1 MAEYIAAVLSD
12 LGDDDALVA
21 IGQGLG
27 LLHVL
32 ARRLCALHQAQEGLH
47 IVIGGV
53 SRLASLHGAL
63 LEAGLHPRQLPP
75 CITNEANAAARAK
88 LYSKPG
94 VLLITSR
101 ILVTDLLT
109 QRLPGSS
116 VASMLVW
123 GAHRVAADSSEGF
136 ILRLYREQAP
146 TGVVQA
152 FTEDAEMLAR
162 GFNRLDA
169 LVRTLQLRSLRI
181 QLWPR
186 FQATVQDALQARPAE
201 VVELGVAMS
210 PAAARIQAAILRII
224 DGLLADLHSKTGL
237 DVSALNADA
246 ALIEGFAAAVKR
258 ALAGAWARISLQAKD
273 MIDDLGVMH
282 KLLTYLLQYDA
293 LTFLKYVDSQR
304 ETSTWQS
311 PDQMPAWLLMDG
323 ADELFEAA
331 QSRVLQI
338 KTWEHEVPA
347 GCPPELLAAAPCEA
361 AAGRAVPSTSVSGP
375 VWIRDDSRRLP
386 DGSTRPPH
394 IRKAKLKVER
404 PPKWA
409 ALVQVVNEALAQW
422 HAVFGTA
429 GAASDVPYGSAVL
442 VLTRDART
450 ADQLSD
456 VLSIGP
462 GDMLKSAADLW
473 IRQSCST
480 SAPAQARWEAAAAAA
495 AARGQALPTQAVRAR
510 VMWELGRRCSSG
522 ASGSGA
528 TEPLA
533 ASAASASQEWAAAV
547 SAAALGGGEPAA
559 GAATELELGDVHA
572 AWVARPHA
580 AVYSA
585 HAVRAQ
591 PCLLGELRPAFI
603 VLYDPTPYLIRA
615 CELYKALHLG
625 KRPLRVYTLS
635 YENSVE
641 QRAFGVAVAQE
652 RTAFER
658 LIDAKAL
665 MTLPA
670 PTSAEAAAAAQ
681 AAAAATATAR
691 TPRHRAGQDADWAA
705 AMAGQPAAA
714 AAAVA
719 SDSRAQAAA
728 LKFCG
733 VRDQGKRRVVVD
745 MREFRSKLPSLLH
758 QAAMHVVP
766 VTLEVADYV
775 LSPELA
781 FERKSPADL
790 VQSLQ
795 SGRLYTQAAVLCR
808 EYKSP
813 ALLIEFDD
821 KAWGFHNR
829 SELSRDVSSAALVS
843 KLVLLMRS
851 FPRLRIVWTQSPR
864 DTVQIFGALKQAMDE
879 PDTDTAVAV
888 RVLRTG
894 RQDASSA
901 AAPGASSATGTR
913 AGQGAVQNDTG
924 LDLLRRLPGITEG
937 NLPVLLQHIDC
948 VMELLE
954 LPEAALQEILGAEH
968 GSTLHAFLHQELGA

>member
-1 MAEYIAAVLSD
+1 MAEYISAVLSD
-12 LGDDDALVA
+12 LADDDALVV

-32 ARRLCALHQAQEGLH
+32 ARRLCALHQAQAGLH

-53 SRLASLHGAL
+53 SRLASLHSAL

-162 GFNRLDA
+162 GFNRLDT

-201 VVELGVAMS
+201 VVELSVAMS

-258 ALAGAWARISLQAKD
+258 ALAGAWARVSLQAKD
-273 MIDDLGVMH
+273 MIDDLSVMH

-304 ETSTWQS
+304 ETSSWQS
-311 PDQMPAWLLMDG
+311 PDQMPAWLLMEG

-347 GCPPELLAAAPCEA
+347 SCPPELLAAAPCDA
-361 AAGRAVPSTSVSGP
+361 AAGRAVPSAAVSGP

-409 ALVQVVNEALAQW
+409 ALAQVVGEALAQW
-422 HAVFGTA
+422 HAVFGAA
-429 GAASDVPYGSAVL
+429 GVASDVPYGSAVL

-456 VLSIGP
+456 VLSTGP

-473 IRQSCST
+473 IRQSCSA

-510 VMWELGRRCSSG
+510 VMWELGRRCN
-522 ASGSGA
+522 SGA
-528 TEPLA
+528 TETLA
-533 ASAASASQEWAAAV
+533 ASAASASQEWTAAM
-547 SAAALGGGEPAA
+547 SAAALGGGDAAA
-559 GAATELELGDVHA
+559 GIAAELDLGDVHA
-572 AWVARPHA
+572 AWVTRPHVT
-580 AVYSA
+580 VYSA
-585 HAVRAQ
+585 HALRTQ

-652 RTAFER
+652 RTAFEK

-714 AAAVA
+714 AAT
-719 SDSRAQAAA
+719 AAT
-728 LKFCG
+728 
-733 VRDQGKRRVVVD
+733 
-745 MREFRSKLPSLLH
+745 PP
-758 QAAMHVVP
+758 VP
-766 VTLEVADYV
+766 
-775 LSPELA
+775 
-781 FERKSPADL
+781 R
-790 VQSLQ
+790 
-795 SGRLYTQAAVLCR
+795 
-808 EYKSP
+808 
-813 ALLIEFDD
+813 
-821 KAWGFHNR
+821 
-829 SELSRDVSSAALVS
+829 
-843 KLVLLMRS
+843 
-851 FPRLRIVWTQSPR
+851 
-864 DTVQIFGALKQAMDE
+864 
-879 PDTDTAVAV
+879 
-888 RVLRTG
+888 
-894 RQDASSA
+894 
-901 AAPGASSATGTR
+901 
-913 AGQGAVQNDTG
+913 
-924 LDLLRRLPGITEG
+924 
-937 NLPVLLQHIDC
+937 
-948 VMELLE
+948 
-954 LPEAALQEILGAEH
+954 
-968 GSTLHAFLHQELGA
+968 